1 MRACNNHSPSTGDV
15 CRFLHPCSAGSCNA
29 TSLQPFNPSIRT
41 PVGHNATRN
50 KLDKSASVLKPPF
63 YMKIGI
69 FLFFYHDGLPCAVLR
84 AAAGA
89 GPQGCAYSDG
99 QSCWTAA
106 MELVQGPGVCATR
119 LGSWALFYCKRGL
132 VSSHGLNAYFL
143 LVCVRSDPGGTISSS
158 LCDMG
163 AMLTGVST
171 AVVLAGVV
179 ESIRPFGTKWGMQV
193 TTALQGPFARPFLLH
208 SHPASQFRNRRLG
221 LWPFL
226 ACCYVSPAKMSVIG
240 TCIKTRLFQGWGC
253 SNGAPA

>member
-89 GPQGCAYSDG
+89 GPQGCAYSEG
-99 QSCWTAA
+99 QSCWTGA

-119 LGSWALFYCKRGL
+119 LRSWALFYCKRGL

-143 LVCVRSDPGGTISSS
+143 LVCVKSDPGGTISSS

-163 AMLTGVST
+163 DGGNAHWGQHSDG
-171 AVVLAGVV
+171 AGWRGGKHQAFWHKMRNAGHH
-179 ESIRPFGTKWGMQV
+179 S
-193 TTALQGPFARPFLLH
+193 AARPFC
-208 SHPASQFRNRRLG
+208 S
-221 LWPFL
+221 PFPPPL
-226 ACCYVSPAKMSVIG
+226 PPCFSI
-240 TCIKTRLFQGWGC
+240 
-253 SNGAPA
+253 

>member
-99 QSCWTAA
+99 QSCWTGA

-119 LGSWALFYCKRGL
+119 LRSWALFYCKRGL

-163 AMLTGVST
+163 GRWECSLGSAQRWCWLGGWKASGLLAQNEECRSPQRCKALLLALSSST
-171 AVVLAGVV
+171 
-179 ESIRPFGTKWGMQV
+179 PT
-193 TTALQGPFARPFLLH
+193 LLLNLEI
-208 SHPASQFRNRRLG
+208 A
-221 LWPFL
+221 
-226 ACCYVSPAKMSVIG
+226 A
-240 TCIKTRLFQGWGC
+240 WGC
-253 SNGAPA
+253 GLSWLAATCHLPKCLS